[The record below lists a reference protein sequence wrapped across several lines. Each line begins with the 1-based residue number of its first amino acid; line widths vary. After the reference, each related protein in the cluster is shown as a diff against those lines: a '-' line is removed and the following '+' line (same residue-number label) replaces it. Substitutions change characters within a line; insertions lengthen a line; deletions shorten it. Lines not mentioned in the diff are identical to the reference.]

1 VHRAMKL
8 RHISRATLFCA
19 VLAGSVFAGEA
30 AAPAQEASGQ
40 AESHTPA
47 KREIVPGVGDFG
59 EVTPL
64 LYRGAQPNKE
74 GFAQL
79 AKMKVAIVVDLRGK
93 SKSEEATV
101 TRLGMRYVAISWFCM
116 RPKDA
121 LIARFLKLLHD
132 NPNKK
137 IFVHCTTGIDR
148 TGMMVA
154 AYRMADE
161 GWTAEEAMAEMK
173 KFGFSR
179 FHQTICW
186 GLGSYEAKFPHE
198 FATDPAFKSLRGA
211 ERQKEPAGDGASH

>member
-1 VHRAMKL
+1 MTKL
-8 RHISRATLFCA
+8 RHICFAAALCA
-19 VLAGSVFAGEA
+19 GLAGFVFAGQT
-30 AAPAQEASGQ
+30 AAPAQEASARSEGRMR
-40 AESHTPA
+40 A

-59 EVTPL
+59 EVTPF

-74 GFAQL
+74 GFAEL
-79 AKMKVAIVVDLRGK
+79 AKMGVAIVVDLRGK

-101 TRLGMRYVAISWFCM
+101 KDLGMRYEPISWFCM

-121 LIARFLKLLHD
+121 LIARFLNLVRD
-132 NPNKK
+132 NPRKK

-154 AYRMADE
+154 AYRMVDQ
-161 GWTAEEAMAEMK
+161 GWTAQEAMAEMK
-173 KFGFSR
+173 EFGFSR

-198 FATDPAFKSLRGA
+198 FATDPAFEHLRKA
-211 ERQKEPAGDGASH
+211 KRQKESGDGASQ